1 MGKSRK
7 KYERKQKKRN
17 KGLEKNEKKFL
28 KGKIRR
34 AIKRKDY
41 AKLSLLINRYKEKYG
56 DISKKW

>member
-1 MGKSRK
+1 MK
-7 KYERKQKKRN
+7 KYERKENKRN
-17 KGLEKNEKKFL
+17 KGLEKNEKQFL

-56 DISKKW
+56 DISKK

>member
-17 KGLEKNEKKFL
+17 KGLEKNEKQFL

-41 AKLSLLINRYKEKYG
+41 AKLSFLINRYKEKYG